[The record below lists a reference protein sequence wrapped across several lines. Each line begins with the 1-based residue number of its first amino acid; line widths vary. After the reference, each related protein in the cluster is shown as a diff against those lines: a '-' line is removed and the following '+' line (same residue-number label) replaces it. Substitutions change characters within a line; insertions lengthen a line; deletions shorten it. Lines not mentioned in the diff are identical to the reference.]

1 MKEAKKCIDAMD
13 YVKDWATWTGHL
25 KTAINQGR
33 KFGMSDETIRRL
45 SVKVG
50 DFLANRVCPA
60 TPEEQLMIDMW
71 SVATPDERKTLAT
84 IMFKMLDK

>member
-1 MKEAKKCIDAMD
+1 MEGKQKCIDAMD

-25 KTAINQGR
+25 QGAIKQGR
-33 KFGMSDETIRRL
+33 KFGMSDETIKTL

-60 TPEEQLMIDMW
+60 TPEEQLMVDMW
-71 SVATPDERKTLAT
+71 GVATPEERKTLAT